1 MTFLAEDTLVTVIPN
16 FTLPTTSGAHVPGVA
31 PGGRLACLA
40 GEYGPLRANTPADV
54 PLWAALAL
62 RAMHRCRV
70 VPPPWLAVDAL
81 AATEAAERGS
91 SAGFEPVPPA
101 YLEVGRQLLTHAR
114 EDFDP
119 ATYDDVRAGL
129 EALRRARFAK
139 LRDGLAAL
147 QGAMAVK
154 LTHISPMEVN
164 AVRPFFLGALNA
176 YARLEDAS
184 AAAASLSAAAT
195 GGALP
200 HPPTVAPVRDPLAP
214 AVGGGGG
221 NEGGAPRRLRRGD

>member
-16 FTLPTTSGAHVPGVA
+16 FTLPTTSGAGTVPGVA

-40 GEYGPLRANTPADV
+40 GEFGPLRANTPAAV

-62 RAMHRCRV
+62 RSMHRARI

-81 AATEAAERGS
+81 AAIEAAERGS

-119 ATYDDVRAGL
+119 GSYDDVRAGL

-147 QGAMAVK
+147 KGAMAIK
-154 LTHISPMEVN
+154 LTHISPMELN
-164 AVRPFFLGALNA
+164 AVRPFFCGALNG
-176 YARLEDAS
+176 YARLKD
-184 AAAASLSAAAT
+184 AAAAAAGGGGGGGVPHPAAA
-195 GGALP
+195 
-200 HPPTVAPVRDPLAP
+200 APVRDPLAP
-214 AVGGGGG
+214 AAGGGADNAGAPA
-221 NEGGAPRRLRRGD
+221 APRRLRRGD